1 MVITIEDS
9 PQFLNKVA
17 ATLRKGDIIA
27 LPTDTVYGLAVD
39 GTNTDACEKL
49 RVLKGRER
57 KPFTF
62 FISKSALREYTV
74 ITKQK
79 IIDYFIPGPLTV
91 ILKKRAQVGLPLT
104 TEKIGVRIPQVHF
117 INTLLSEYKNPLAV
131 TSANVSGQAPLTST
145 TEISKQFPDID
156 LIINGGQLQSRPS
169 TVLDITT
176 TPPTVKRK
184 GKIPLLEIEKVYGK
198 KVLMDSTV
206 RFNVLFVCTAN
217 TCRSPLAEG
226 IFKTMI
232 SEDYCQVKSAGIVPM
247 DGLPPAQFSLDV
259 VQEYGGSIAHHQTKR
274 VTQEM
279 IEWAD
284 LILVMEFNHYNAIVD
299 IAREAAVKTFLL
311 KEYRRRVKYNEVADP
326 VGKDIHAYRE
336 AARDMLP
343 SLKLI
348 ARDIKKRFIKENSN
362 VK

>member
-1 MVITIEDS
+1 MVINIEDT
-9 PQFLNKVA
+9 PQFLNRVA
-17 ATLRKGDIIA
+17 ETLRTSGIIA

-39 GTNTDACEKL
+39 GTNSDACEKL
-49 RVLKGRER
+49 RVLKGRDR

-62 FISKSALREYTV
+62 FVPKSALHEYAV
-74 ITKQK
+74 ISKQK

-91 ILKKRAQVGLPLT
+91 ILKKRAHVVLPLT

-117 INTLLSEYKNPLAV
+117 INNLLSMYKNPLAV
-131 TSANVSGQAPLTST
+131 TSANVSGQTPLTST

-156 LIINGGQLQSRPS
+156 LIINGGQLRSQPS
-169 TVLDITT
+169 TVLDMAT
-176 TPPTVKRK
+176 TPPIVRRK
-184 GKIPLLEIEKVYGK
+184 GKIPILEIEKVYGK

-226 IFKTMI
+226 IFKTLI
-232 SEDYCQVKSAGIVPM
+232 TEDYCQVKSAGILPM

-259 VQEYGGSIAHHQTKR
+259 VQEFGGSIIHHQTKR
-274 VTQEM
+274 ITQEI

-284 LILVMEFNHYNAIVD
+284 LILVMEFKHYNAILE

-326 VGKDIHAYRE
+326 VGKDIHAYRK
-336 AARDMLP
+336 AAQDMLP

-348 ARDIKKRFIKENSN
+348 AKDIKQRFRNAK
-362 VK
+362 

>member
-1 MVITIEDS
+1 MVINIEDT
-9 PQFLNKVA
+9 PQFLNRVA
-17 ATLRKGDIIA
+17 ETLRKGGIVA

-39 GTNTDACEKL
+39 GTNADACEKL

-62 FISKSALREYTV
+62 FISKNALREYTV
-74 ITKQK
+74 ISKQK

-91 ILKKRAQVGLPLT
+91 ILKKRAQVVLPLT

-117 INTLLSEYKNPLAV
+117 INNLLSVYKNPLAV
-131 TSANVSGQAPLTST
+131 TSANVSGQTPLAST
-145 TEISKQFPDID
+145 TEISNQFPNID
-156 LIINGGQLQSRPS
+156 LIIHDGQLRSQPS

-184 GKIPLLEIEKVYGK
+184 GKIPVLEIEKVYGK
-198 KVLMDSTV
+198 KILLDGSV

-226 IFKTMI
+226 IFKTLI
-232 SEDYCQVKSAGIVPM
+232 PEDCCHVKSAGILPM

-259 VQEYGGSIAHHQTKR
+259 VQEFGGSIIHHQTKR
-274 VTQEM
+274 VTQEI

-284 LILVMEFNHYNAIVD
+284 LILVMEFKHYNAILD

-326 VGKDIHAYRE
+326 VGKDIHAYRM
-336 AARDMLP
+336 AAQDMLP

-348 ARDIKKRFIKENSN
+348 AKDIRSRFRKG
-362 VK
+362 K